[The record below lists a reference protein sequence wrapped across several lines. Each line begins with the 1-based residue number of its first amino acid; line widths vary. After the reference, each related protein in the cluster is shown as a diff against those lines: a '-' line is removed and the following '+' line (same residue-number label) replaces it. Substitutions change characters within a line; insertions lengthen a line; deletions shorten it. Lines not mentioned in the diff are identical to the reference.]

1 MWGGFSVPKFS
12 VETLFDKLAEKMKA
26 EMNFHIQAINQ
37 LNDDLILGE
46 IDDEAWIAG
55 SLDERVNNFN
65 QCAFYYIDDLQSIV
79 NGPHIVTSIAIE
91 FDLIFSQR
99 DDFLDYKRLLRY
111 QEALLGS
118 ASEAW
123 GIVGRGY
130 DKATITALN
139 PIDIKLFNSSYWSK
153 VIGVRFEFNLLNN

>member
-1 MWGGFSVPKFS
+1 MSQFNLEK
-12 VETLFDKLAEKMKA
+12 LIDKLSEKMKV
-26 EMNFHIQAINQ
+26 ELGYQIQAINQ
-37 LNDDLILGE
+37 INDDLILPE
-46 IDDEAWIAG
+46 IDDNAWIEG

-65 QCAFYYIDDLQSIV
+65 ECCFFYVDDIQSIV
-79 NGPHIVTSIAIE
+79 NGPHIVSSVGIE
-91 FDLIFSQR
+91 FDLIISQR

-111 QEALLGS
+111 QQALMGA

-123 GIVGRGY
+123 SVVGRGY

>member
-1 MWGGFSVPKFS
+1 MSQFNLEK
-12 VETLFDKLAEKMKA
+12 LIDKLSEKMKV
-26 EMNFHIQAINQ
+26 ELGYQIQAVNQ
-37 LNDDLILGE
+37 LNNDLILAE
-46 IDDEAWIAG
+46 IDDNAWIEG

-65 QCAFYYIDDLQSIV
+65 ECCFFYVDDIQSIV
-79 NGPHIVTSIAIE
+79 NGPHIVSSVGIE
-91 FDLIFSQR
+91 FDLIISQR

-111 QEALLGS
+111 QQALMGAS
-118 ASEAW
+118 SEAW
-123 GIVGRGY
+123 SVVGRGY

>member
-1 MWGGFSVPKFS
+1 MSQFNLEK
-12 VETLFDKLAEKMKA
+12 LIDKLSEKMKV
-26 EMNFHIQAINQ
+26 ELGYQIQAINQ
-37 LNDDLILGE
+37 INDDLILPE
-46 IDDEAWIAG
+46 IDENAWIEG

-65 QCAFYYIDDLQSIV
+65 ECCFFYVDDIQSIV
-79 NGPHIVTSIAIE
+79 NGPHIVSSVGIE
-91 FDLIFSQR
+91 FDLIISQR

-111 QEALLGS
+111 QQALMGAS
-118 ASEAW
+118 SEAW
-123 GIVGRGY
+123 SVVGRGY

>member
-1 MWGGFSVPKFS
+1 MAQYNLEKLLTELSDKIKSELGFQI
-12 VETLFDKLAEKMKA
+12 D
-26 EMNFHIQAINQ
+26 AINQ
-37 LNDDLILGE
+37 LNDDLDLDPIE
-46 IDDEAWIAG
+46 DEAWIEG

-65 QCAFYYIDDLQSIV
+65 QVCFYYIDDLQSII
-79 NGPHIVTSIAIE
+79 NGPQVVTSVGIE
-91 FDLIFSQR
+91 FDIIVSQR

-111 QEALLGS
+111 QQALMSS

-123 GIVGRGY
+123 GTVGRGY

-153 VIGVRFEFNLLNN
+153 VIGVRFEFNLLH

>member
-1 MWGGFSVPKFS
+1 MSQFNLEK
-12 VETLFDKLAEKMKA
+12 LLDKLSDKMKV
-26 EMNFHIQAINQ
+26 ELGYQIDAINQ
-37 LNDDLILGE
+37 INDDMDLE
-46 IDDEAWIAG
+46 PIDDEAWIAG

-65 QCAFYYIDDLQSIV
+65 EVCFYYIDDLQSIV
-79 NGPHIVTSIAIE
+79 NGPHIVSSISIE
-91 FDLIFSQR
+91 FDLIISQR

-111 QEALLGS
+111 QQALLSS

-123 GIVGRGY
+123 GTVGRGY